1 MRKYLKYLFIPLLL
15 IVGILAARG
24 FYHYQKQ
31 YTVEEWFQKQESY
44 ISNLRTYVGEM
55 DDVFA
60 LYIAGSIQEDDF
72 LNHISVLQG
81 ELDIIQGCYK
91 KEQTDHPVRT
101 GTYTYEEKLG
111 CATDQE
117 LVRYT
122 AWAMHVYMAG
132 IFSTGFQV
140 SCQQSFVAL
149 GQAKISLFT
158 TSARNRSWLPSGM
171 TCERSL

>member
-31 YTVEEWFQKQESY
+31 YTGEEWFQKQESY

-91 KEQTDHPVRT
+91 KEQMDHPVRT

-111 CATDQE
+111 CEGVSETMDNLQE
-117 LVRYT
+117 ILIMAQGNSSDIDTLSYKYLALHQSIIDSMAKYT
-122 AWAMHVYMAG
+122 TA
-132 IFSTGFQV
+132 QV
-140 SCQQSFVAL
+140 MMKA
-149 GQAKISLFT
+149 
-158 TSARNRSWLPSGM
+158 
-171 TCERSL
+171 E

>member
-1 MRKYLKYLFIPLLL
+1 MRNYLKYLFIPLLL

-24 FYHYQKQ
+24 LYHYQKQ
-31 YTVEEWFQKQESY
+31 YTGEEWFQKQESY

-72 LNHISVLQG
+72 LNHISVLHG

-111 CATDQE
+111 CEGVSETMDNLQE
-117 LVRYT
+117 ILIMLKVT
-122 AWAMHVYMAG
+122 AVILILYLTNIWHC
-132 IFSTGFQV
+132 IKT
-140 SCQQSFVAL
+140 
-149 GQAKISLFT
+149 SLIPW
-158 TSARNRSWLPSGM
+158 RNTRPHRL
-171 TCERSL
+171 

>member
-24 FYHYQKQ
+24 LYHYQKQ
-31 YTVEEWFQKQESY
+31 YTGEEWFQKQESY

-81 ELDIIQGCYK
+81 ELDIIK
-91 KEQTDHPVRT
+91 KNR
-101 GTYTYEEKLG
+101 
-111 CATDQE
+111 
-117 LVRYT
+117 R
-122 AWAMHVYMAG
+122 
-132 IFSTGFQV
+132 I
-140 SCQQSFVAL
+140 
-149 GQAKISLFT
+149 ILFEPEPT
-158 TSARNRSWLPSGM
+158 PMKKN
-171 TCERSL
+171 